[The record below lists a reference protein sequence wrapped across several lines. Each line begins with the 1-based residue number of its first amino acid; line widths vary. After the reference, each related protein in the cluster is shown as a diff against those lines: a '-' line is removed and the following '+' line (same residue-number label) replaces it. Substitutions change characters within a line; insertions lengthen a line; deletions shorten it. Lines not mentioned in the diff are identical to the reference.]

1 MKTLP
6 AVAATMCALLPLP
19 GTATASPAP
28 SDVLAQAT
36 ISITQ
41 ARAATGSRIRRDL
54 PKLTIPATDPY
65 DKLTAEQR
73 RDFRALFSNLAEGDD
88 PPYPLDGL
96 LPVANALAFA
106 LADGAVESGELFLT
120 VRVDEKGEPQSTS
133 VYATP
138 SQRISK
144 EAATV
149 LMKIRYKPATCAGK
163 PCTSEF
169 PFTARFE

>member
-1 MKTLP
+1 MKPFPLCAA
-6 AVAATMCALLPLP
+6 AVAAGCF
-19 GTATASPAP
+19 SPCDAAMAP
-28 SDVLAQAT
+28 ADMLAQAT
-36 ISITQ
+36 IPITQ
-41 ARAATGSRIRRDL
+41 ARAVTGSRIRREL

-73 RDFRALFSNLAEGDD
+73 RAFRALFTNLAEGDE
-88 PPYPLDGL
+88 PPYPIDGL
-96 LPVANALAFA
+96 LPVANSLAFA
-106 LADGAVESGELFLT
+106 LADGAIDEGELFLT

-133 VYATP
+133 IYSTP

-144 EAATV
+144 EAATA

>member
-1 MKTLP
+1 MKTSAP
-6 AVAATMCALLPLP
+6 VAAAIAAALSWQCDA
-19 GTATASPAP
+19 ATAPA
-28 SDVLAQAT
+28 DMLAQAS
-36 ISITQ
+36 IPITQ
-41 ARAATGSRIRRDL
+41 ARAATGSRIRREL

-73 RDFRALFSNLAEGDD
+73 RAFRALFTDLAEGDE
-88 PPYPLDGL
+88 PPYPVEGL
-96 LPVANALAFA
+96 LPIANALAFA
-106 LADGAVESGELFLT
+106 LADGAIGEGDLFLT
-120 VRVDEKGEPQSTS
+120 VRVDEKGEAQSTN

-149 LMKIRYKPATCAGK
+149 LMKIKYKPATCAGK

>member
-1 MKTLP
+1 MKTSAP
-6 AVAATMCALLPLP
+6 VAAAIAAALSWQ
-19 GTATASPAP
+19 GDAATAPPTCCTGVDTDHAGEGGYRLAHSPRAAEAHDP
-28 SDVLAQAT
+28 AT
-36 ISITQ
+36 ILTTS
-41 ARAATGSRIRRDL
+41 SR
-54 PKLTIPATDPY
+54 
-65 DKLTAEQR
+65 AEQR
-73 RDFRALFSNLAEGDD
+73 RVFRALFTDLAEGDEHRIRSKV
-88 PPYPLDGL
+88 Y
-96 LPVANALAFA
+96 LPIANALAFA
-106 LADGAVESGELFLT
+106 LADGAIGEGELFLT
-120 VRVDEKGEPQSTS
+120 VRVDEKGEPQSTN